1 MRGVLERGT
10 RDWADT
16 HAVVDLHAIRQ
27 NCRTLSVFA
36 DKPVLAPI
44 KANAYGHGATRVAR
58 ALEADVLGFA
68 VATATEAME
77 LRAAQIVKDIVLLTR
92 PRLEVLSALV
102 HHRVSFVVSSLAELE
117 VLAREAF
124 AQRESVQIH
133 LKVNTGLNRLGAEPD
148 DAARLLLETAKHPFL
163 ALTGV
168 MTHLVDSEDAHP
180 EWAAVQ
186 IERFAQFLET
196 HRVSVPYR
204 HAANTGGVLNRSL
217 NAHFD
222 LIRPGIGLYGYA
234 PGADMEGIVPLT
246 PAMTLNAPVL
256 FVKPLEAGQPVSYNA
271 KWVAPKPTRV
281 ATVRLGYA
289 DGYPRALSGKASAI
303 LGGRVVP
310 QVGRVCMDQLLLDID
325 TLEAEVGDTATFFGA
340 LEITAQHV
348 ADWAGTNSY
357 EILTGIGSRVE
368 RVYVDSEV

>member
-1 MRGVLERGT
+1 MSIVVERGT

-16 HAVVDLHAIRQ
+16 HAVVNLRAIRE
-27 NCRTLSVFA
+27 NCRALSAFA
-36 DKPVLAPI
+36 QKPVLAPI

-68 VATATEAME
+68 VATAAEVFE
-77 LRAAQIVKDIVLLTR
+77 LRASSIVKDIVLLT
-92 PRLEVLSALV
+92 PPNLESLSALV
-102 HHRVSFVVSSLAELE
+102 HHRASFVVNSLVELE
-117 VLAREAF
+117 ALAVEAS
-124 AQRESVQIH
+124 AQRETVKVH
-133 LKVNTGLNRLGAEPD
+133 LKVNTGLNRLGAQPE
-148 DAARLLLETAKHPFL
+148 DAAKMLLETARRPFL

-168 MTHLVDSEDAHP
+168 MTHLVDSEDADP
-180 EWAAVQ
+180 EWATVQ
-186 IERFAQFLET
+186 IERFTRFLES
-196 HRVSVPYR
+196 HRVQVPYR
-204 HAANTGGVLNRSL
+204 HAANTGGVLNRGL

-234 PGADMEGIVPLT
+234 PGTDMEGIVPLT
-246 PAMTLNAPVL
+246 PAMTLNAPVI

-271 KWVAPKPTRV
+271 KWVASRSTRV

-289 DGYPRALSGKASAI
+289 DGYPRALSGKASAV
-303 LGGRVVP
+303 LNGRVVP
-310 QVGRVCMDQLLLDID
+310 QVGRVCMDQLLLDIGN
-325 TLEAEVGDTATFFGA
+325 LEVSVGDTATFFGA

-368 RVYVDSEV
+368 RVYVDSGA